1 MKLNIENE
9 RFIVGCSRCR
19 SNLKFD
25 NFTLSF
31 GSGLRQR
38 IVLRAACAVRL
49 LFFIQP
55 ITSLFELSNGF
66 MHPAGV
72 GRALM
77 VVHTPHVGIKLWY
90 IYPKAPNL

>member
-1 MKLNIENE
+1 MKDLLLGVLVVVKTLNLIM
-9 RFIVGCSRCR
+9 SRCHLAAGYVR
-19 SNLKFD
+19 E
-25 NFTLSF
+25 
-31 GSGLRQR
+31 
-38 IVLRAACAVRL
+38 LRAARAVRL

-55 ITSLFELSNGF
+55 ITSFFELPNGF

-77 VVHTPHVGIKLWY
+77 VVRTPHVGIKLWY